1 MRNDGPY
8 EKYFYPGI
16 PPYHSQSSLPASPHL
31 LRSTAWC
38 TAACRDLNKSL
49 FTKDDLNGNFYHL
62 KVLVLDV
69 ASPACLESPG
79 RA

>member
-1 MRNDGPY
+1 MIDPMINFST
-8 EKYFYPGI
+8 KVF
-16 PPYHSQSSLPASPHL
+16 LPITVRVVFL
-31 LRSTAWC
+31 LFHIFFVQQLGVQPLVVTSINHYLPRMIYV
-38 TAACRDLNKSL
+38 
-49 FTKDDLNGNFYHL
+49 NGNFYHL